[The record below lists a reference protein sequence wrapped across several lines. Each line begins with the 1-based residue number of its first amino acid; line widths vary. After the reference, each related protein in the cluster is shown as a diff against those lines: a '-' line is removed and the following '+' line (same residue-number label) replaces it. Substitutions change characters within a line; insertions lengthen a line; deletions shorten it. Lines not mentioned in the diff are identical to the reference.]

1 MINIDF
7 IEEEREVLH
16 YERYHHP
23 HPRVQKKMEVLWL
36 KSLNYSHKEI
46 RKIAQ
51 ISKATLCCYLKD
63 YQEGGIE
70 KLKELNFYQPE
81 SELNKQTKTIEEYF
95 DKHPPISIKEA
106 MAKIEELTGI
116 KRGETQIRTFLNK
129 IGMKCRKVGMLPSKA
144 DINEQETFKKTQLEP
159 VLEEA
164 KKEKRSVYFIYAAHF
179 VLAPFLGY
187 LWSFCRLFIK
197 APAGRK
203 RFNVLGALNAITHQF
218 VTVTNDVYINSFSV
232 CELLWKLRK
241 MQPNHPI
248 TVVLDNARYQKCEL
262 VFGCAEALNIQ
273 LLYLPSYSPNLNLIE
288 RVWKF
293 VKKKCL
299 YSKYYSEF
307 STFKNAISNCLAHT
321 HDTYKEEL
329 DSLLTLNFQSFKE
342 VKKVQV
348 VAV

>member
-7 IEEEREVLH
+7 IEEEREALH

-36 KSLNYSHKEI
+36 KSLNYPHKEI
-46 RKIAQ
+46 RKIAK
-51 ISKATLCCYLKD
+51 ISKTTLCCYLKD
-63 YQEGGIE
+63 YQKGGIE
-70 KLKELNFYQPE
+70 KLKELNFHQPE
-81 SELNKQTKTIEEYF
+81 SELNKHAITIEEYF

-106 MAKIEELTGI
+106 MSKIEILTGI

-144 DINEQETFKKTQLEP
+144 DINEQENFKKMQLEP

-164 KKEKRSVYFIYAAHF
+164 KKEKRSVYFIDAAHF

-203 RFNVLGALNAITHQF
+203 RFNVLGALDAITHQF

-307 STFKNAISNCLAHT
+307 STFKNAISNCLAQT
-321 HDTYKEEL
+321 HNTYKEEL

-348 VAV
+348 VAA

>member
-1 MINIDF
+1 MIKINF
-7 IEEEREVLH
+7 LEEECEALH

-46 RKIAQ
+46 RKIAK
-51 ISKATLCCYLKD
+51 ISKGTLCCYLKI

-70 KLKELNFYQPE
+70 KLKELNFHQPK
-81 SELNKQTKTIEEYF
+81 SELNKHTKTIEKYF
-95 DKHPPISIKEA
+95 EKHPPTTVKEA

-116 KRGETQIRTFLNK
+116 KRSETQINHFLKK
-129 IGMKCRKVGMLPSKA
+129 IGMTCRKVGMLPSKV
-144 DINEQETFKKTQLEP
+144 DIDEQDQFKKTKLEP
-159 VLEEA
+159 VLEKAYRREH
-164 KKEKRSVYFIYAAHF
+164 SVYFIDAAHF

-187 LWSFCRLFIK
+187 LWRFCRLFIK

-203 RFNVLGALNAITHQF
+203 RFNVLGALNAITHQL
-218 VTVTNDVYINSFSV
+218 VTVTNDSYINSFSV
-232 CELLWKLRK
+232 CELFWKLRK
-241 MQPNHPI
+241 MQPNQPI

-262 VFGCAEALNIQ
+262 VFGCAETLNIQ

-299 YSKYYSEF
+299 YSKYYSSF
-307 STFKNAISNCLAHT
+307 DTFKNAISDCLAQT
-321 HDTYKEEL
+321 HNTYKKEL
-329 DSLLTLNFQSFKE
+329 DSLLTLKFQSFKE